1 MKPTKLLIFSFYALL
16 FFVYGC
22 STTNHGTLPKQAYND
37 ITAHY
42 NAYFN
47 ANEKLKNTL
56 KVAEDAHKDRFDT
69 VIPVFFYTDPKE
81 FGAYTADLDDAIKRS
96 TQSIQLHPTANWSDD
111 NMLLIGKSS
120 FLKGDY
126 DKAAGSF
133 KYITTEYKEGVDYVK
148 VQKSLGKKVGKYVK
162 KKKAKKKKPVV
173 KVIDNKDGT
182 KTLEKE
188 DNRPEKSI
196 WVHTPARSEALLWL
210 IKTYTRQKKYDQAAS
225 VVTYVRSDDA
235 FYKNYDPQ
243 LNLTDA
249 DLMVARGNYSGAIE
263 PLENYLKAKKIK
275 KKKKLKTR
283 PHFVL
288 AQCYEAIGNYPK
300 ATANYKSVLKSRPNY
315 DMEFY
320 AKLKMAKLGRKS
332 GGGNASVRS
341 LLAKMAKDN
350 KYSDYFDQIYYELA
364 LISIEEKNTIEA
376 RKFLHQSVDKSTT
389 NDDQKALSFLKLAE
403 LDYEEE
409 FYVSSKYYYD
419 STLAFLAKNDAAYPA
434 VDERNKLLDNL
445 VKQLMVIANE
455 DSLQKLASLSKE
467 QLNKAIKE
475 AAAKIEKEAELKK
488 EAENVNQQSGNN
500 LNNDPRNPQSQTQTQ
515 QAPGST
521 WYFYNIGTKTNG
533 YNEFVKKW
541 GRRKLEEN
549 WRRKNKNSIS
559 ADEILDANAAADI
572 AATDTK
578 KPEEAEAKTLE
589 EKLLASIPTTPEKLA
604 KSNDLL
610 VDAYY
615 NAGVIYKDG
624 LENYPKAENMFETA
638 NSRFPK
644 HKLLLESYYN
654 LYLIAQKRDQRTKAE
669 TYKQKILNEFPESV
683 IAKILRD
690 PNYINE
696 TNKQQLAVQS
706 YYQSTYE
713 DYQNNRL
720 DTAWYKAK
728 MSDNVFKPNPLS
740 QKFELLLALIYA
752 KQNRLEDYVQALQK
766 LSNKSTD
773 IEVKKSASDLLNLL
787 NKSSLPQV
795 DLSKDKARLDS
806 LNALFP
812 AEKTPIDELKQL
824 NEAKQQAIDK
834 GVKVTLNAPS
844 NQPTKEEVVA
854 TEKDKDVAVT
864 TTENPTVKTETTAAP
879 VVVMEDTTS
888 PYVRSEGAVHYC
900 IVYIKDPAV
909 AQSTTMSTMA
919 KINAFN
925 SSVHEL
931 LKLQTKQVMID
942 SKNKL
947 LNIRQFKNGADA
959 LAYYKSLITQKQLFE
974 EMQSGQFVVTCIS
987 ATNFST
993 LLSQKDI
1000 AAYQKYFERVYK

>member
-1 MKPTKLLIFSFYALL
+1 ML
-16 FFVYGC
+16 FVYGC

-56 KVAEDAHKDRFDT
+56 KVAEAAHKDRFDT
-69 VIPVFFYTDPKE
+69 VIPVFFYTDSKE

-162 KKKAKKKKPVV
+162 KKKAKKKKAVV

-196 WVHTPARSEALLWL
+196 FIHTPARSEALLWL

-235 FYKNYDPQ
+235 FYKNYDNQ

-249 DLMVARGNYSGAIE
+249 DLMVARGSYNSAIE

-283 PHFVL
+283 PYFVL
-288 AQCYEAIGNYPK
+288 AQCYEATGNYAK
-300 ATANYKSVLKSRPNY
+300 ATANYKNVLKSRPNY

-389 NDDQKALSFLKLAE
+389 NDGQKALSFLKLAE

-409 FYVSSKYYYD
+409 LYVSSKFFYD
-419 STLAFLAKNDAAYPA
+419 STLTFLAKNDAAYPTI
-434 VDERNKLLDNL
+434 DERNKLLDNL

-455 DSLQKLASLSKE
+455 DSLQKLALLPKE
-467 QLNKAIKE
+467 QLSKVIKE
-475 AAAKIEKEAELKK
+475 ATTKIEKEEALKK
-488 EAENVNQQSGNN
+488 EAEKMGAQQSGNN
-500 LNNDPRNPQSQTQTQ
+500 LNNDSRNPQSQTQ
-515 QAPGST
+515 QAPGSV

-533 YNEFVKKW
+533 YNEFIKKW

-559 ADEILDANAAADI
+559 SDEILDVN
-572 AATDTK
+572 AATDSADADVK
-578 KPEEAEAKTLE
+578 KPQESEAKTVE
-589 EKLLASIPTTPEKLA
+589 EKLLDNVPSTPEKLA

-610 VDAYY
+610 IDAYY

-624 LENYPKAENMFETA
+624 LENLPKAENMFETL

-654 LYLIAQKRDQRTKAE
+654 LYLIAQKRDQKAKAE
-669 TYKQKILNEFPESV
+669 VYKQKILAEFPESV

-696 TNKQQLAVQS
+696 TNKQQLAVQL

-752 KQNRLEDYVQALQK
+752 KQNRLEDYVQVLQK

-773 IEVKKSASDLLNLL
+773 VEVKKSASDLLNLL
-787 NKSSLPQV
+787 NKSTLPQV
-795 DLSKDKARLDS
+795 DLSKDKVRLDS
-806 LNALFP
+806 LNAAFP
-812 AEKTPIDELKQL
+812 VAPSPVDELKQL
-824 NEAKQQAIDK
+824 TEAKQQAIDK
-834 GVKVTLNAPS
+834 GVKVTQNATS
-844 NQPTKEEVVA
+844 GQLAKEEVA
-854 TEKDKDVAVT
+854 TTEKSNSEITKLADNVTEKAETVSAPTIVA
-864 TTENPTVKTETTAAP
+864 
-879 VVVMEDTTS
+879 EDTVS

-919 KINAFN
+919 KLNAFN

-947 LNIRQFKNGADA
+947 LNIRQFKNGAEA
-959 LAYYKSLITQKQLFE
+959 VIYYKSLITQKQLFE
-974 EMQSGQFVVTCIS
+974 EMQPAQYVVVCIS
-987 ATNFST
+987 ATNFSI
-993 LLSQKDI
+993 LLAEKDI
-1000 AAYQKYFERVYK
+1000 AVYQKYFERVYK

>member
-1 MKPTKLLIFSFYALL
+1 LKPTKLLIFSFYTLL
-16 FFVYGC
+16 FFAYGC
-22 STTNHGTLPKQAYND
+22 STTNHATLPKQAYND

-56 KVAEDAHKDRFDT
+56 KVAEAAHKDKFDT
-69 VIPVFFYTDPKE
+69 VIPVFYYADPKN
-81 FGAYTADLDDAIKRS
+81 FGAYAADLDDAIKRS

-111 NMLLIGKSS
+111 NMLIIGKAS

-126 DKAAGSF
+126 DKAASSF
-133 KYITTEYKEGVDYVK
+133 KYITTEYKDGVDYVK

-162 KKKAKKKKPVV
+162 KKKKKKKKPVV

-210 IKTYTRQKKYDQAAS
+210 IKTYTRQKKYEQAAS
-225 VVTYVRSDDA
+225 VVTYVRSDDN
-235 FYKNYDPQ
+235 FYKNYDNQ

-249 DLMVARGNYSGAIE
+249 DLMVARGNYNGAIE

-275 KKKKLKTR
+275 KRKKLKTR
-283 PHFVL
+283 PYFVL
-288 AQCYEAIGNYPK
+288 AQCYEATGNYAK
-300 ATANYKSVLKSRPNY
+300 ATTNYKNVLKSRPNY

-332 GGGNASVRS
+332 GGGNAAVRS

-350 KYSDYFDQIYYELA
+350 KYTDYFDQIYYELA
-364 LISIEEKNTIEA
+364 LISIQENNTAEA
-376 RKFLHQSVDKSTT
+376 RKFLHQSIDKSIS
-389 NDDQKALSFLKLAE
+389 NDEQKALSFLKLAE
-403 LDYEEE
+403 LDYQEEN
-409 FYVSSKYYYD
+409 YISSKFYYD
-419 STLAFLAKNDAAYPA
+419 STLTFLAKNDAAYPA
-434 VDERNKLLDNL
+434 TDERSKILTSL
-445 VKQLMVIANE
+445 VKQLLIITTE

-475 AAAKIEKEAELKK
+475 AATKIEKEEEARK
-488 EAENVNQQSGNN
+488 EAEKANTSSSSTNPNPVND
-500 LNNDPRNPQSQTQTQ
+500 LRNPQSQTQT
-515 QAPGST
+515 ASST
-521 WYFYNIGTKTNG
+521 WYFYNIATKTNG
-533 YNEFVKKW
+533 YNEFIKKW

-549 WRRKNKNSIS
+549 WRRKNKNSVSTDEVIDTN
-559 ADEILDANAAADI
+559 ADTGTAEIEN
-572 AATDTK
+572 K

-589 EKLLASIPTTPEKLA
+589 DKLMANIPTTPEKLA
-604 KSNDLL
+604 NSNDLL
-610 VDAYY
+610 IDAYY

-624 LENYPKAENMFETA
+624 LENYPKANNMFETA

-654 LYLIAQKRDQRTKAE
+654 LYLVAQKQDQKAKAE
-669 TYKQKILNEFPESV
+669 VYKQKILTEFPASI

-696 TNKQQLAVQS
+696 SNKQLRAVQD

-728 MSDNVFKPNPLS
+728 MSDTQFKPNPLS
-740 QKFELLLALIYA
+740 QKFELLLALIYG
-752 KQNRLEDYVQALQK
+752 KQNRLEEYVQALQK

-773 IEVKKSASDLLNLL
+773 TEVKKTASDLLNLL

-812 AEKTPIDELKQL
+812 AEKTLAEELKQL
-824 NEAKQQAIDK
+824 NDAKQQAVDK
-834 GVKVTLNAPS
+834 GVKVSPTPTTNDTKKEETSATTDKTKEPSVVNETASPSKTEAPAPS
-844 NQPTKEEVVA
+844 
-854 TEKDKDVAVT
+854 
-864 TTENPTVKTETTAAP
+864 
-879 VVVMEDTTS
+879 VVMEDTTS
-888 PYVRSEGAVHYC
+888 PYVRSENAVHYC
-900 IVYIKDPAV
+900 IIYIKDPAV
-909 AQSTTMSTMA
+909 SQSATMSVMA
-919 KINAFN
+919 KVNAFN

-947 LNIRQFKNGADA
+947 LNIRQFKNSTDA

-974 EMQSGQFVVTCIS
+974 EMQPGQFAITCIS

-993 LLSQKDI
+993 LLSEKDI
-1000 AAYQKYFERVYK
+1000 TVYQKYFDRVYK